1 MRRTDEAFKKEVL
14 RRYGVQ
20 AKNRRNLRILALS
33 PLIFCVFIAGVLLLP
48 TILGMFESTPIADDP
63 AETTTIKEEFKET
76 LPEDHPLAKYLNR
89 PVEEVRCY
97 GGEYYTWHTCTEN
110 EVAEILTRILELSI
124 SETDT
129 PDFSS
134 GQSMPR
140 LSFKFADTSTVQL
153 FFDPSG
159 SIQLLHYPGDGTL
172 RTILG
177 YYQIPADEMA
187 EFISYL
193 RMLGSQSEAPL
204 LNFNNYLQTPAQEV
218 VARGVQIQT
227 GIDRLQKALQE
238 LHYTETEEF
247 AFNMSNALEIQMT
260 FSGADKLQ
268 LLFFPEGKVYVH
280 IKNSYESWFANWYF
294 TIPKEELSALTALI
308 DQLIQDNAVDLAS
321 LIPSSE
327 MISALKLQDTFNYTT
342 AVTISDSSQ
351 IAEVLSTLQ
360 QIEALPIPYLE
371 LEASGY
377 MFSFTDSSGLTTEL
391 IFNYDGYTTVSW
403 KQWHKTGLK
412 GAAFFTISKDDAEA
426 IVAYFQQLEEKWI
439 SQMTP
444 PAPETYLLDSELAT
458 VSVRKG
464 QNTYQNSVAHQKEL
478 LHTLRSALSGV
489 APIYD
494 WIWSASDY
502 TVRFEMQSIEVEIY
516 VYPESHRV
524 IVNILYSEP
533 LANVYCFPLETE
545 TMRDLET
552 AIEDFIKGTLVI
564 PPETEEPVAPP
575 TTLEECLQ
583 QTILK
588 ASVSKDVG
596 EQFPTYNYTDKA
608 SVDALLS
615 LIAEQNWLPTEELYT
630 YSEIDGMQM
639 EFYFPNR
646 SYLMLL
652 FHSSGWVYCNI
663 YDGKSYHRSYY
674 QLPEEEAAIMTAK
687 AMRYFD
693 PPPSDETPLIRD
705 IMDNTALQKLLS
717 ELGVTVQ
724 TDPQTVPDEIK
735 AFLTDYRHN
744 SLARCFFTCDQVYFS
759 PDELSLF
766 STLYNYH
773 TGSSLTQAEKEA
785 LIRAGVHEEA
795 VEHIECNNFTR
806 ADVTKLLSNLA
817 YTPSFAE
824 DLHGALI
831 DAGFVY
837 LSETDRYYHLASDT
851 NQTGPAY
858 NIRLYR
864 TDREDTVIV
873 LYSYYT
879 APDSLSAAAFRIV
892 DGEYKLYGYTPI

>member
-1 MRRTDEAFKKEVL
+1 MRRTDEAFKNEVFH
-14 RRYGVQ
+14 RYGVQ
-20 AKNRRNLRILALS
+20 KRNRRNLRVLAIS
-33 PLIFCVFIAGVLLLP
+33 PLLFCVLIAGILLLP
-48 TILGMFESTPIADDP
+48 TILRMFESTSVADDP
-63 AETTTIKEEFKET
+63 SETTTINEEFKEP
-76 LPEDHPLAKYLNR
+76 LPETHPLAKYLNR

-97 GGEYYTWHTCTEN
+97 SGVYYTWHSCAQN
-110 EVAEILTRILELSI
+110 EIDEILTKILELSI
-124 SETDT
+124 RKTDT

-140 LSFKFADTSTVQL
+140 LFFEFADTSTVEL
-153 FFDPSG
+153 SLDPSG
-159 SIQLLHYPGDGTL
+159 SIQLSHYPGDETL
-172 RTILG
+172 RKILT
-177 YYQIPADEMA
+177 YYQIPTDEMA
-187 EFISYL
+187 EFASYL
-193 RMLGSQSEAPL
+193 KMLGRPL
-204 LNFNNYLQTPAQEV
+204 SSFDKCLQTPAQEV
-218 VARGVQIQT
+218 VARGVQIRT
-227 GIDRLQKALQE
+227 GADRLQKALQE

-247 AFNMSNALEIQMT
+247 ALNMSNALEIQMT

-280 IKNSYESWFANWYF
+280 IENSYESWFANWYF
-294 TIPKEELSALTALI
+294 TIPEEELSALTALI

-321 LIPSSE
+321 LIPSQE

-360 QIEALPIPYLE
+360 QIEALPIRYLE
-371 LEASGY
+371 LAASGY

-403 KQWHKTGLK
+403 KQWHKSSLQ
-412 GAAFFTISKDDAEA
+412 GASFFTISKDDAEA

-444 PAPETYLLDSELAT
+444 PAPEAYLLDSELAT

-464 QNTYQNSVAHQKEL
+464 QTTYQNSAAHQKL
-478 LHTLRSALSGV
+478 LLNTLRSALSGI

-494 WIWSASDY
+494 WIWGASNY

-552 AIEDFIKGTLVI
+552 AIESFIKGTSVI

-575 TTLEECLQ
+575 STLEECFR

-687 AMRYFD
+687 AMHYFD

-795 VEHIECNNFTR
+795 VEHIECSSFTR
-806 ADVTKLLSNLA
+806 ADVMQLLSNLA

-824 DLHGALI
+824 DLHGELI

-879 APDSLSAAAFRIV
+879 APDSLAAAAFRIV
-892 DGEYKLYGYTPI
+892 DGEYKLYGYTPLGA